1 MLNSNTLEVLYII
14 CLDEYFNLYY
24 CVATR
29 VPASYPIILA
39 AMTNMEYFQPRVPF
53 SITGFLI
60 SNPFLT
66 MSLVMMLTVAAFP
79 SILKIDPDALEE
91 AQKDMS
97 DMSEKMERLQGSLL
111 GKNKEQ

>member
-1 MLNSNTLEVLYII
+1 MDFIAFILHSSYI
-14 CLDEYFNLYY
+14 L
-24 CVATR
+24 ATR
-29 VPASYPIILA
+29 IPAAYPITLTAI
-39 AMTNMEYFQPRVPF
+39 TTMEYFQPRVPF

-97 DMSEKMERLQGSLL
+97 DMTEKMERLQGNLL
-111 GKNKEQ
+111 GRNNQQ